1 MRCLTAHSSLNL
13 YICVCKI
20 ARDIL
25 GLGNGVSESLL
36 KLEEDAKKE
45 HSVKVNKPH
54 TKSIAHNHFQGNHG
68 KENYR
73 GYYCHQPGLLAFLN
87 QQSVTGD
94 QMRNSGQTLLGP
106 WWSGWAE
113 NRQQAPF
120 LLTGWGGVGGACF
133 LYRVQAEGVRGLAG
147 GLAQVLCPPLW
158 RCSVQ
163 GARSVPCCCSH
174 TLLYSWLF
182 RSGGGLVFL
191 FFFLV
196 FLQLLSSLLQLSI
209 QLFLVSPIQFLCSSL
224 LEERFVPVQAPR
236 QSKPGPGLSHYFF
249 DKQNQLKLKS
259 SPPKEKMRGSF
270 WALKGQ
276 FPRIQVD
283 VFKLTNDQILL
294 SPASEKHPVD
304 SLQNLKVARLGKLAK
319 LAWSWIAQRINSQ
332 TSVHGARAGTQH
344 CWVPWK
350 PTGSFM
356 GREWEALKDNTICVP
371 PYRNTNFPYGGTI
384 SFST

>member
-1 MRCLTAHSSLNL
+1 MKRVGWEQTTGPVPAHWL
-13 YICVCKI
+13 
-20 ARDIL
+20 RR
-25 GLGNGVSESLL
+25 GRGSLL
-36 KLEEDAKKE
+36 L
-45 HSVKVNKPH
+45 
-54 TKSIAHNHFQGNHG
+54 IQGAG
-68 KENYR
+68 R
-73 GYYCHQPGLLAFLN
+73 GCPGPGRRAGPGALPAPLAVLCAGGTLSTLLLLPYPILLLAL
-87 QQSVTGD
+87 QKW
-94 QMRNSGQTLLGP
+94 R
-106 WWSGWAE
+106 W
-113 NRQQAPF
+113 
-120 LLTGWGGVGGACF
+120 VG
-133 LYRVQAEGVRGLAG
+133 
-147 GLAQVLCPPLW
+147 
-158 RCSVQ
+158 
-163 GARSVPCCCSH
+163 
-174 TLLYSWLF
+174 LF
-182 RSGGGLVFL
+182 IFY
-191 FFFLV
+191 FLV
-196 FLQLLSSLLQLSI
+196 FLQLLSSLLQLSM

-224 LEERFVPVQAPR
+224 LEERFVPVQAPQ

-259 SPPKEKMRGSF
+259 SSPKEKMRGSF

-283 VFKLTNDQILL
+283 VFKLINDQILL

-356 GREWEALKDNTICVP
+356 GREWALKDNTICVP

-384 SFST
+384 SFRT

>member
-1 MRCLTAHSSLNL
+1 MEKRIIGDTTVTNQGSWPSS
-13 YICVCKI
+13 I
-20 ARDIL
+20 
-25 GLGNGVSESLL
+25 
-36 KLEEDAKKE
+36 
-45 HSVKVNKPH
+45 
-54 TKSIAHNHFQGNHG
+54 
-68 KENYR
+68 
-73 GYYCHQPGLLAFLN
+73 
-87 QQSVTGD
+87 
-94 QMRNSGQTLLGP
+94 
-106 WWSGWAE
+106 
-113 NRQQAPF
+113 NRQWLETRWETQDR
-120 LLTGWGGVGGACF
+120 LCWGPD
-133 LYRVQAEGVRGLAG
+133 EAG
-147 GLAQVLCPPLW
+147 GLRTDNRPRSCSLAEEGSGEPASYTGYRQGVSGVWPEGWP
-158 RCSVQ
+158 RCS
-163 GARSVPCCCSH
+163 ARP
-174 TLLYSWLF
+174 
-182 RSGGGLVFL
+182 SGGALCRGHARYPAAAPIPYFTPGSSEVAVGWSFY

-384 SFST
+384 SFRT